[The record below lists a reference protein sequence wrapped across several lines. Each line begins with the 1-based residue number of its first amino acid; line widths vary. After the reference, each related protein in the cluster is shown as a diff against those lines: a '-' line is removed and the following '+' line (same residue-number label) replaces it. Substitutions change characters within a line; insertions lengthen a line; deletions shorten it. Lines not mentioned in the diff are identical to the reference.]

1 MKQIKTEVKKQII
14 QLKNQN
20 LPEQSK
26 PNKTSLPVWRKS
38 TVEITKGKYPT
49 FVSFLEA
56 ANYDRISTIIEDQTR
71 TTLIKSKSIKLC
83 EIDFAYG
90 RGAALSL
97 ISAYLIKFCDLL
109 NFKDEAMLNSL
120 QIKECA
126 RNIYTICNGITIP
139 EIALMI
145 THFTAGKYGTFFGN
159 MNIMDISN
167 WSRSYMNTRGEIISK
182 NPDIKKFLLK
192 RDQNFND

>member
-1 MKQIKTEVKKQII
+1 MKQIKTEVKNQLI
-14 QLKNQN
+14 QLKSQN

-38 TVEITKGKYPT
+38 TVEITKVKYPT
-49 FVSFLEA
+49 LVSFLA
-56 ANYDRISTIIEDQTR
+56 ATNYDRISTIIEYQSR

-109 NFKDEAMLNSL
+109 NFKDDAMLNSF

-126 RNIYTICNGITIP
+126 RNIYTICKGITIP
-139 EIALMI
+139 EIVLMF
-145 THFTAGKYGTFFGN
+145 THFATGRYGTFFGN
-159 MNIMDISN
+159 MNIMDIGN
-167 WSRSYMNTRGEIISK
+167 WTRRYMNKRGEIISK
-182 NPDIKKFLLK
+182 NPELRKFLLK
-192 RDQNFND
+192 RDQNLND